1 MLDEDKELYEIIN
14 KLNKDLDDILII
26 LEQPIKKKD
35 NKKEKKNIQLNLENE
50 IPEFVKQ
57 KRDNC
62 CC

>member
-35 NKKEKKNIQLNLENE
+35 NKKENIQLNLENE